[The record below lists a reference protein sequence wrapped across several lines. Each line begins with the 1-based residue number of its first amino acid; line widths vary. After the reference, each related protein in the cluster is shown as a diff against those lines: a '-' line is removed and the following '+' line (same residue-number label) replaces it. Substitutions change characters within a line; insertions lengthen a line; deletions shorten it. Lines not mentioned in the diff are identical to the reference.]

1 MEVSKKGPEVQSK
14 RTSAHPP
21 IIVLGP
27 IVNWGLNITFAS
39 LMSLGVFLLKLLLG
53 YTYIQN
59 ATKVLF
65 VNCWVNS
72 HHNLCRTLS
81 LSLKFTKFITD
92 GYLWPAVTYKLDGDP
107 AYFKIE
113 VLFY

>member
-1 MEVSKKGPEVQSK
+1 
-14 RTSAHPP
+14 
-21 IIVLGP
+21 
-27 IVNWGLNITFAS
+27 
-39 LMSLGVFLLKLLLG
+39 MSLGVFLLKLLLG

-81 LSLKFTKFITD
+81 LSWKFTKFITD
-92 GYLWPAVTYKLDGDP
+92 GYL
-107 AYFKIE
+107 
-113 VLFY
+113 